1 MITDPFD
8 TMFNDEGKA
17 REYFEALRWP
27 DGQPRCPHCSS
38 TNVHRPKSRLRRP
51 GQIICNSCLQT
62 FTVTVGTIMERSHLP
77 LTKWALAFHK
87 MATNRRHMSAKQLQR
102 ELNLGSYRTA
112 RFMRYRIREAMK
124 RTGV

>member
-1 MITDPFD
+1 
-8 TMFNDEGKA
+8 
-17 REYFEALRWP
+17 
-27 DGQPRCPHCSS
+27 
-38 TNVHRPKSRLRRP
+38 
-51 GQIICNSCLQT
+51 LQT